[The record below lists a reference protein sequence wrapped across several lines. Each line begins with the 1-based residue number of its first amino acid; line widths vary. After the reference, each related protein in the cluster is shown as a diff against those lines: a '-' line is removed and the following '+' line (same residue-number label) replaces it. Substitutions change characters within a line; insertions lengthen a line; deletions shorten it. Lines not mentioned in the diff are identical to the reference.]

1 MRHRE
6 HMSVKSDQNAAPA
19 ALQLGG
25 SVAASVTGPS
35 GPSLRREGFWAV
47 ARFVVDVVL
56 LAVATVI
63 ANISSSHATTFS
75 DRVLWPMLLA
85 GIVVSMSYWR
95 GTYRRRVKL
104 DGFDAVVST
113 VWMVAVATTT
123 VVTVRVLMDAAPA
136 TAARETLR
144 LGLFAAV
151 LLAGGRV
158 AVNVWQLRARRQ
170 GTSLVPTLI
179 VGAGQIGR
187 RTARRLLAHP
197 ELGLR
202 PVGYLDKEPL
212 DEVDGTT
219 GLPVLGASWDLDEVA
234 ERYGVGQVIVTFSTA
249 PTDVLLRIVNSCE
262 RHGISVALVPR
273 LFEKVTERLTIE
285 HIGGLPLITS
295 HPSDPRGWQFAV
307 KYALDRV
314 AAFLLVL
321 VLSPLMLACAIAVW
335 ISLGRPILFRQRR
348 VGCDGREFEM
358 LKFRTLRPN
367 AEQLEDTLDLP
378 DEDTAPGGAESDDRV
393 TKVGAFLRNTSL
405 DELPQ
410 LLNVLKGEMS
420 LVGPRPE
427 RPEFVELF
435 EPRVYRYFD
444 RHRVKAGITGWAQVH
459 GLRGRTSLS
468 DRVEWD
474 NYYIENFSLWL
485 DLKIVGKTIVT
496 LPRHSKTCR

>member
-1 MRHRE
+1 
-6 HMSVKSDQNAAPA
+6 MSVRSHTNVVPP

-25 SVAASVTGPS
+25 TAAEPVKTPSEPTLWGEQFWAGMRLALDVALLALAAAVADILWSGPGLSVA
-35 GPSLRREGFWAV
+35 
-47 ARFVVDVVL
+47 
-56 LAVATVI
+56 
-63 ANISSSHATTFS
+63 
-75 DRVLWPMLLA
+75 DRVLGPALFA
-85 GIVVSMSYWR
+85 AIVLCMSYVR
-95 GTYRRRVKL
+95 GAYRRRVKL
-104 DGFDAVVST
+104 DSLDAFVST
-113 VWMVAVATTT
+113 AWTVGVATSM
-123 VVTVRVLMDAAPA
+123 VVTLRVLVDTHPA
-136 TAARETLR
+136 SAARDTVW

-151 LLAGGRV
+151 LLAAGRV
-158 AVNVWQLRARRQ
+158 GINLWQVQTRRQ
-170 GTSLVPTLI
+170 AKALVPTLI
-179 VGAGQIGR
+179 VGAGKIGR
-187 RTARRLLAHP
+187 RTARRLIAHP
-197 ELGLR
+197 EFGLQ

-212 DEVDGTT
+212 EELDEKT
-219 GLPVLGASWDLDEVA
+219 GLPVLGASWDLDEVVA
-234 ERYGVGQVIVTFSTA
+234 QYGIGHVVVTFSTA
-249 PTDVLLRIVNSCE
+249 PSEVLLRLVNRCE
-262 RHGISVALVPR
+262 QLGIDVSLVPR

-285 HIGGLPLITS
+285 HLGGLPLITS

-307 KYALDRV
+307 KYALDRM
-314 AAFLLVL
+314 AALLL
-321 VLSPLMLACAIAVW
+321 LLLFSPVMIACAIAVW

-358 LKFRTLRPN
+358 LKFRSLKSSSGH
-367 AEQLEDTLDLP
+367 LEETLDLP
-378 DEDTAPGGAESDDRV
+378 DEDTAPGGVESDGRV

-444 RHRVKAGITGWAQVH
+444 RHRVKAGITGWAQVN